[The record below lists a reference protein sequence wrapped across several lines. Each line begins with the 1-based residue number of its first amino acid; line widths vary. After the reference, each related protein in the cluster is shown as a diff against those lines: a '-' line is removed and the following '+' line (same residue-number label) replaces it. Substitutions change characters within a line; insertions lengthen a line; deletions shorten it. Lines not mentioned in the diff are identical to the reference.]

1 MKYYIFH
8 GEVLPPEEI
17 TTYFGD
23 KTTYPYAQKL
33 YCGEITLD
41 DIPEDLRE
49 TVQTAVN
56 NRINRWGAY
65 EDQLVSYNDMKE
77 ALQEID
83 REDNTNG

>member
-23 KTTYPYAQKL
+23 KTTFPYAQKL

-49 TVQTAVN
+49 TVQTTVN
-56 NRINRWGAY
+56 NRVARWGAY
-65 EDQLVSYNDMKE
+65 EDQPVSTKE
-77 ALQEID
+77 L
-83 REDNTNG
+83 REFVESLGGKE